1 MICDLGFLNI
11 ISIMKKYLILLVV
24 MTISLASM
32 AVPARR
38 GFHEYEQPDGSVI
51 SLTLAGDESMH
62 WYEDAAGT
70 VYYQDSEGTFTAATV
85 TRTEQGAR
93 RMAASSQR
101 RAKADV
107 GTEPYPAPRGL
118 LILAN
123 FSDVKFKD
131 ANDYEVMDSLIN
143 AVNCQV
149 NGGYGS
155 AAQYFRDQ
163 SNGLYQPVFDVYGPV
178 NLSNKQS
185 YYGQNDSEGN
195 DKYATDA
202 VIEACILANE
212 QYADLNFANY
222 DWNNDGYVDFV
233 YVIYAGKGEADGGAS
248 YTIWPH
254 NYSVQTIIQYKGY
267 GTYSIYSKSDTKI
280 DGKYLNNYAM
290 SQEIDGQTGAR
301 AGNGTFCHEFGHV
314 IGLPDFYDTSY
325 GTNYSSQLT
334 PNEWDVMDGGAY
346 NGNGHCP
353 PNYSA
358 WEKYFMGW
366 ITPEN
371 LGSEGAAL
379 TLYANGTPEH
389 NVYQINTS
397 GTLEKATK
405 NGLNYYIE
413 NRQKDGWD
421 KCLPAAGMLI
431 WKVDFSASL
440 WTNNEPNLSSRGK
453 PHYTLIIPSG
463 TKIGQSSGAKNVWPY
478 GTTNSWEDVSG
489 KPLKEITKNGK
500 LIELIYIEEVVD
512 PFELTWMVNGKQFAT
527 TTSTGKVVL
536 PDSDPVAAGESQE
549 FVGWCRTAD
558 YESETTAPEFVR
570 NGDPAQEG
578 DIFYAV
584 FATRQ
589 EGTDVTADD
598 KLTREVIGVTSS
610 SYTGWSGKKVNSE
623 AVYAGNSAGGNNAIQ
638 LRSLGSSS
646 GILSATSGGKIQ
658 KIVVDWN
665 ENTTSGRSIKVYGK
679 NSSFTSVADLYESS
693 CTELGTITYGTST
706 ELTISGEYEYVGI
719 RSAVGALYLNS
730 ITFTWSGAV
739 AYTNYTTHGGW
750 SAVDTAE
757 LERVTAV
764 KAVRDGQVVIIRGN
778 EVYNLLGVKL

>member
-1 MICDLGFLNI
+1 
-11 ISIMKKYLILLVV
+11 MKKYLILFVV

-38 GFHEYEQPDGSVI
+38 GFHDYPQPDGSVI

-62 WYEDAAGT
+62 WYEDAAGN
-70 VYYQDSEGTFTAATV
+70 VYYQESEGTFTPATV
-85 TRTEQGAR
+85 TRTEQRAR
-93 RMAASSQR
+93 RMAAAQR
-101 RAKADV
+101 RVKADV

-131 ANDYEVMDSLIN
+131 TNDYEVMDSLIN

-163 SNGLYQPVFDVYGPV
+163 SDGQYAPVFDVYGPV
-178 NLSNKQS
+178 DLSQKQN
-185 YYGQNDSEGN
+185 YYGQNVGSGDDAA

-212 QYADLNFANY
+212 QYENLDFANY
-222 DWNNDGYVDFV
+222 DWNDDGYVDFV

-254 NYSVQTIIQYKGY
+254 NYSIQMVIQYKGQ
-267 GTYSIYSKSDTKI
+267 GLYSTYSKSDTKI
-280 DGKYLNNYAM
+280 DGKYLDNYAM
-290 SQEIDGQTGAR
+290 SQEIDGQTGSR

-325 GTNYSSQLT
+325 GSNYSSQLT

-371 LGSEGAAL
+371 LGLNGTAL

-397 GTLEKATK
+397 GNLEIATK

-421 KCLPAAGMLI
+421 ACLPASGMLI

-463 TKIGQSSGAKNVWPY
+463 TKIGQSYGAKNVWPY
-478 GTTNSWEDVSG
+478 STTNSWDEVSG

-500 LIELIYIEEVVD
+500 LIELIYIEEAVD
-512 PFELTWMVNGKQFAT
+512 PFELKWMVNGVQFTT

-536 PDSDPVAAGESQE
+536 PDSDPVAEGESQE

-570 NGDPAQEG
+570 TGDPAEEG

-589 EGTDVTADD
+589 EGEEVTVDD
-598 KLTREVIGVTSS
+598 TLTREVIGVTST
-610 SYTGWSGKKVNSE
+610 SYTGWSGKTVNSQ

-646 GILSATSGGKIQ
+646 GILSAVSGGKIQ
-658 KIVVDWN
+658 KVVVEWN
-665 ENTTSGRSIKVYGK
+665 ENTTTGRSIKVYGQ

-693 CTELGTITYGTST
+693 STELGTITCGTST
-706 ELTISGEYEYVGI
+706 ELTISDEYEYVGI

-730 ITFTWSGAV
+730 VTFTWSGAV
-739 AYTNYTTHGGW
+739 AYTNYTTHGAW
-750 SAVDTAE
+750 SAVDTTVS
-757 LERVTAV
+757 ERAAAV

-778 EVYNLLGVKL
+778 EVYNLLGVKM

>member
-1 MICDLGFLNI
+1 
-11 ISIMKKYLILLVV
+11 MKKYLILFVV

-38 GFHEYEQPDGSVI
+38 VFHDYLQPDGSVI

-62 WYEDAAGT
+62 WYEDAAGN
-70 VYYQDSEGTFTAATV
+70 VYYQESEGTFTPATV
-85 TRTEQGAR
+85 TRTEQRAR
-93 RMAASSQR
+93 RMAAAQR
-101 RAKADV
+101 RVKADV

-131 ANDYEVMDSLIN
+131 TNDYEVMDSLIN

-163 SNGLYQPVFDVYGPV
+163 SDGQYAPVFDVYGPV
-178 NLSNKQS
+178 DLSQKQN
-185 YYGQNDSEGN
+185 YYGQNVGSGDDAS

-212 QYADLNFANY
+212 QYADLDFTNY
-222 DWNNDGYVDFV
+222 DWNDDGYVDFV

-254 NYSVQTIIQYKGY
+254 NYSIQIVIQYKGQ
-267 GTYSIYSKSDTKI
+267 GFYSTYSKSDTKI
-280 DGKYLNNYAM
+280 DGKYLDNYAM
-290 SQEIDGQTGAR
+290 SQEIDGQTGSR
-301 AGNGTFCHEFGHV
+301 VGNGTFCHEFGHV

-325 GTNYSSQLT
+325 GSNYSSQLT

-371 LGSEGAAL
+371 LGSDGARL

-389 NVYQINTS
+389 NVYQINAS

-421 KCLPAAGMLI
+421 ACLPSSGMLI

-440 WTNNEPNLSSRGK
+440 WTNNEPNLSARGK

-463 TKIGQSSGAKNVWPY
+463 TKIGQNYGAKNVWPY
-478 GTTNSWEDVSG
+478 GTINSWDDVSG

-500 LIELIYIEEVVD
+500 LIELIYIEEAVD
-512 PFELTWMVNGKQFAT
+512 PFELTWMVNGQQFTT

-536 PDSDPVAAGESQE
+536 PDSDPVAEGESQE

-570 NGDPAQEG
+570 NGDPAEEG

-589 EGTDVTADD
+589 EGEEVTVDD
-598 KLTREVIGVTSS
+598 TLTREVIGVTST
-610 SYTGWSGKKVNSE
+610 SYTGWSGKTVNSQG
-623 AVYAGNSAGGNNAIQ
+623 VYAGNSAGGNNAIQ

-646 GILSATSGGKIQ
+646 GILSAVSGGKIQ
-658 KIVVDWN
+658 KVVVEWN
-665 ENTTSGRSIKVYGK
+665 ENTTTGRSIKVYGQ

-693 CTELGTITYGTST
+693 STELGTITCGTST
-706 ELTISGEYEYVGI
+706 ELTISDEYEYVGI

-730 ITFTWSGAV
+730 VTFTWSGAV
-739 AYTNYTTHGGW
+739 AYTNYTTHGAW
-750 SAVDTAE
+750 SAVDTTVS
-757 LERVTAV
+757 ERAAAV

-778 EVYNLLGVKL
+778 EVYNLLGVKM